1 MEKIK
6 LLTGDYLSIIPGL
19 SKIYSDFEPLSAKL
33 ISENIKEND
42 VFIDVG
48 ANMGFFSVI
57 ASKLVGGRGMVFS
70 IEANPSILEILR
82 SNTPSLNTIIIN
94 SAIGNRCG
102 TTEFY
107 VTDDT
112 VNSGIAPSPFVKI
125 NQKITIPILT
135 LDKLMDD
142 GTFPDQRA
150 NFIKID
156 VQGDEVTVLEG
167 AKSLIDRNDDLC
179 ILVEWA
185 PGWMETAGYDLNQ
198 LPDLIKEYGFK
209 DIYVIDEYLKKK
221 MTLQEMKREFS
232 MDKSGKRFCNIFA
245 KK

>member
-6 LLTGDYLSIIPGL
+6 LITGDYLSIIPSL
-19 SKIYSDFEPLSAKL
+19 SKIYSDFEPLSAKV
-33 ISENIKEND
+33 IVENIKKND
-42 VFIDVG
+42 VFLDVG
-48 ANMGFFSVI
+48 ANMGFFSAI
-57 ASKLVGGRGMVFS
+57 ASKLVGSMGSVFS
-70 IEANPSILEILR
+70 IEANPSILEILK
-82 SNTPSLNTIIIN
+82 SNTPNLNTTIIN
-94 SAIGNRCG
+94 SAVGNRCG

-135 LDKLMDD
+135 LDKLMED
-142 GTFPDQRA
+142 GAFPDQRA

-156 VQGDEVTVLEG
+156 VQGDEVAVLEG
-167 AKSLIDRNDDLC
+167 AKSLIDHNDNLC

-185 PGWMETAGYDLNQ
+185 PGWMEMAGHELNE
-198 LPDLIKEYGFK
+198 LPDLINSFGFK
-209 DIYVIDEYLKKK
+209 DIYVIDEYLKKR
-221 MTLQEMKREFS
+221 MTLQEMKKEFS
-232 MDKSGKRFCNIFA
+232 LDKSGKRFCNIFA

>member
-57 ASKLVGGRGMVFS
+57 ASKLVGGRGRVFS
-70 IEANPSILEILR
+70 IEANPSILEILK
-82 SNTPSLNTIIIN
+82 SNTPNLNTIIIN

-142 GTFPDQRA
+142 ETFPDQRA

-156 VQGDEVTVLEG
+156 VQGDEVAVLEG
-167 AKSLIDRNDDLC
+167 AKSLIDRNDNLC

-185 PGWMETAGYDLNQ
+185 PGWMEMAGYDLNQ
-198 LPDLIKEYGFK
+198 LPDLIKSYGFK

-221 MTLQEMKREFS
+221 MTIQEMKEVFS
-232 MDKSGKRFCNIFA
+232 LDKSGKRFCNIFA